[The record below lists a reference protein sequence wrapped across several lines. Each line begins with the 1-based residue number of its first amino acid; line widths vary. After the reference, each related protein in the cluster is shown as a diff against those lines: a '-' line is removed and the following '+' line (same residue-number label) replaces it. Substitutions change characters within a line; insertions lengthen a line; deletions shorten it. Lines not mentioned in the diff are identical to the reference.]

1 MKKKFFIGLFIFATI
16 GLFIFAHLALR
27 HNTMQDEQPIQGNL
41 SAPIEI
47 PEGNIIKYEEAE
59 KLEKPMVVM
68 FYVDWCTYCRRF
80 MPIFAKYSE
89 KFIKDFSTFDHYIN
103 KIRNDL
109 LNIKRYFN
117 GLRGQMDV
125 TGHAI
130 DEVYNEVNNFYDYI
144 VGLYSDISDLRKIH
158 YHEFKVTSHALVK
171 DKTIDEYENL
181 IYRVEEELSKYKNI
195 EEAYDYIVYNSG
207 NEIMELVEE
216 FLKINSKQ
224 TSRLTYH
231 YFLQTDA
238 VIAFK
243 HHEWVDLF
251 VKFNYVM
258 NKLKDVTYS
267 KQFCTKFQNLET
279 KYAIITIY
287 SEINR

>member
-1 MKKKFFIGLFIFATI
+1 MAKKEIITI
-16 GLFIFAHLALR
+16 
-27 HNTMQDEQPIQGNL
+27 
-41 SAPIEI
+41 
-47 PEGNIIKYEEAE
+47 KEEYQYPKASKVKMPKE
-59 KLEKPMVVM
+59 KLYKETTIVRVRDASLDKTMSLEGQMKQVEKDISIIEMKIDSLYREYL
-68 FYVDWCTYCRRF
+68 FLKLF
-80 MPIFAKYSE
+80 HLSAKYSE

-287 SEINR
+287 CEINR